1 MPTTTVLTIEGR
13 DFDDPTRAVRAIVQE
28 VTAAAT
34 LEEFRQQFDLISL
47 RVADAFAP
55 SALAE
60 VEAWRAA
67 LLAQTL
73 EPLTAA
79 YHARFV
85 CAAFS
90 PGDTSHV
97 DWEDAGSELVR
108 LMARESI
115 AVLWIDSAKRWAP
128 LGTTC
133 ARDLEELSILAAELT
148 RDAES
153 GQMSTAR
160 PKDETTAL
168 QHSYALSAPHDL
180 PLVSGREPI
189 AGAFLRPAQAH
200 RDALLQQFHFLTSE
214 EVARRV
220 PSALLASNPS
230 QFASR
235 MRREGRLLG
244 AKRGVQYWHPA
255 FQFAADG
262 HVLDAMRSLFPLLPT
277 EDRDGGWARVFW
289 CFQPHPALDNN
300 RPADVFQHS
309 PERVIEVA
317 RDEAAGTSDADW

>member
-1 MPTTTVLTIEGR
+1 MPTTTVLAIEGR

-47 RVADAFAP
+47 RIADAFAP

-67 LLAQTL
+67 LLAHTL

-90 PGDTSHV
+90 ASDTSRA
-97 DWEDAGSELVR
+97 DWADAGSELVR

-115 AVLWIDSAKRWAP
+115 AVLWIDTAKRWAP

-133 ARDLEELSILAAELT
+133 ARDLVELSTLAAELT
-148 RDAES
+148 RHTEFAPT
-153 GQMSTAR
+153 STEG
-160 PKDETTAL
+160 PKDEATLL
-168 QHSYALSAPHDL
+168 QHAYAISAPDDL
-180 PLVSGREPI
+180 PPVSGQEPV
-189 AGAFLRPAQAH
+189 AGATLRTAQVH
-200 RDALLQQFHFLTSE
+200 RDALLRQFHFLTSE

-220 PSALLASNPS
+220 PSALLASNQS

-262 HVLDAMRSLFPLLPT
+262 HVLEAMRSLFPLLPT
-277 EDRDGGWARVFW
+277 EERDGGWARVFW
-289 CFQPHPALDNN
+289 CFQPHPTLDNN

-317 RDEAAGTSDADW
+317 RDEAARTSDADW

>member
-1 MPTTTVLTIEGR
+1 MHTTAVLAIEGR
-13 DFDDPTRAVRAIVQE
+13 DYGDPTRAVRAIVQE

-34 LEEFRQQFDLISL
+34 LEEFRQHFDLISL
-47 RVADAFAP
+47 RIADAFAP
-55 SALAE
+55 SALDE

-67 LLAQTL
+67 LLSHTL

-90 PGDTSHV
+90 ASEISRL
-97 DWEDAGSELVR
+97 DWAEAGSELVR

-115 AVLWIDSAKRWAP
+115 AVLWIDANKRWAP
-128 LGTTC
+128 LGTAF
-133 ARDLEELSILAAELT
+133 ARDLEELSTLAAELT
-148 RDAES
+148 RHTES
-153 GQMSTAR
+153 APTSTQG
-160 PKDETTAL
+160 PQDETTLL
-168 QHSYALSAPHDL
+168 QRSYAISAPDDL
-180 PLVSGREPI
+180 TLASGREPL
-189 AGAFLRPAQAH
+189 ADGNLCPAQAH
-200 RDALLQQFHFLTSE
+200 RDALLRQFHFLSSE
-214 EVARRV
+214 EVAKRV
-220 PSALLASNPS
+220 PSALIASNPS

-255 FQFAADG
+255 FQFTADG

-277 EDRDGGWARVFW
+277 EERDGGWARVFW

-300 RPADVFQHS
+300 RPADVFPHS